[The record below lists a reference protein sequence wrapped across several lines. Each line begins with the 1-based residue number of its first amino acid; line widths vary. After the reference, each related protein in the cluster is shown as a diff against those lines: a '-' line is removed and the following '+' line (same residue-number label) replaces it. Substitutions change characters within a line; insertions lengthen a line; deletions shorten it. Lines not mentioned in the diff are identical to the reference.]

1 MTEKVRSRV
10 HAAKLGFL
18 QKVRGLFR
26 LDKVKS
32 TDICQS
38 LNIEPLLIRVER
50 SQLRWYGHATRMFT
64 NKQQSNQWLLF
75 HMAKGLEGDLELAGG
90 NMLKA

>member
-10 HAAKLGFL
+10 HAAELGFL

-26 LDKVKS
+26 FEKVKS
-32 TDICQS
+32 TDIRQS
-38 LNIEPLLIRVER
+38 LNIKPLLIRVER
-50 SQLRWYGHATRMFT
+50 SQLRSYGHATRMFT

-75 HMAKGLEGDLELAGG
+75 QMAKGLEGDLELAGG
-90 NMLKA
+90 IMLKA